1 MNQEKKNKV
10 LVASLG
16 GLLMLVIVL
25 FFYQNDRPE
34 VNKNIFKVDDLA
46 LVDRV
51 VLSSVGSEVELSF
64 TGSKWLV
71 NQNQQAD
78 EQLIT
83 VLFATLQQAEPK
95 RQVANNLKDS
105 ISTMLIKKG
114 IKVTLYE
121 GGTSVRSFYV
131 GGNAAKTEA
140 YFLDEQLGPFVM
152 TIPGYRVYVTGI
164 FELDAGGW
172 RDKRIF
178 NFNWRNFKKLE
189 TDFAKQS
196 NQSFTIED
204 QGSGFDLIDS
214 PPSDTTKVND
224 YLDAVSLLMA
234 KQYLPVGHQSMYDSL
249 IQTSPLATIRVYD
262 LGDNALVLELYPPID
277 KDPEVLG
284 RLNGTDRV
292 LFSREQIIPILKRR
306 DYFKK

>member
-1 MNQEKKNKV
+1 LNQEKKNKV

-51 VLSSVGSEVELSF
+51 VLSSVASEVELSF